1 MQRLGGGGGKGEW
14 GCRDWGGGGQAGQRG
29 GGGCCR
35 QILDICHNQLT
46 AKSHHLSE
54 QKKTGQT
61 IND

>member
-1 MQRLGGGGGKGEW
+1 MGGGGGA
-14 GCRDWGGGGQAGQRG
+14 GGGKGRGGQGGQRGG

>member
-1 MQRLGGGGGKGEW
+1 MQRQGGGGQRGVGMQRLGGGGG
-14 GCRDWGGGGQAGQRG
+14 QAGQSG